1 VEKER
6 EGAADSINKPSRLVD
21 VTEHYVLMDYE
32 DSGKPCLY
40 RVTTG
45 GDDMTVLTRDGKPDV
60 IPVDVMPFA
69 AMTPVPVTHRFF
81 GRSIAD
87 LVMDIQRIKT
97 ALLRQLLDNAYL
109 ANNQR
114 LEVAEDGAHERTL
127 DDLLVNRPGAVVR
140 VEALGRCHP
149 IPNQPIGGH
158 VFPLLEYIDGTKES
172 RTGVTKQSQGMDA
185 DALQNQSA
193 TAFNGTMAAVQA
205 KTKLIA
211 RILAETGIRDMFAL
225 LHGVIRKNDKRANT
239 VRLRNKWVQVDPRN
253 WKTRDDMTINV
264 GLGTGSR
271 AEQVAH
277 LTNILGIQKEIV
289 LSGPS
294 QQLVKP
300 KNIYNTLE
308 KLIERVGLK
317 TIEPYFS
324 DPRRLTRRPAS
335 RSSRRLRRLIRR

>member
-1 VEKER
+1 
-6 EGAADSINKPSRLVD
+6 
-21 VTEHYVLMDYE
+21 
-32 DSGKPCLY
+32 
-40 RVTTG
+40 
-45 GDDMTVLTRDGKPDV
+45 
-60 IPVDVMPFA
+60 
-69 AMTPVPVTHRFF
+69 
-81 GRSIAD
+81 
-87 LVMDIQRIKT
+87 
-97 ALLRQLLDNAYL
+97 
-109 ANNQR
+109 
-114 LEVAEDGAHERTL
+114 
-127 DDLLVNRPGAVVR
+127 
-140 VEALGRCHP
+140 
-149 IPNQPIGGH
+149 
-158 VFPLLEYIDGTKES
+158 
-172 RTGVTKQSQGMDA
+172 MDA

-324 DPRRLTRRPAS
+324 DPEEVDPQTGQPKQPPPPPPDPEMMKVQMEAQMAEKADQRRAEIEKVQAQADIATEQTKLQGEMSKQERDFQLKKELAMLQAALDQERFNREEARKDREHEQKMQMSREQHQAGMQQNEFSLFAGQEAHKQKMEQAKSNGAS
-335 RSSRRLRRLIRR
+335 V